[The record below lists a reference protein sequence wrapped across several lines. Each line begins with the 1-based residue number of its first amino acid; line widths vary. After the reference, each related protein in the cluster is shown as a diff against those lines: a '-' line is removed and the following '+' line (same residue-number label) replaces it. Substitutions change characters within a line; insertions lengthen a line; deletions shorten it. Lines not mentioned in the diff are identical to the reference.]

1 MPRRDCR
8 LTCLLESRLGTPSS
22 FSSCGRAQSRTRAA
36 SLCQSRLQRVQRVT
50 HNVPEGYLVHYAA
63 RPEARHHYSANSNPQ
78 CFQKTN
84 LSTTSATI
92 TQRGPHATQRILVR
106 IAISSLV
113 PHTRKTFCSLYCPD
127 HLAGLAR
134 GVGCSL
140 VTGPASF
147 AHSLLRTR
155 TKTQTGIGLHTSTIH
170 LIVAVSRKEKCSVD
184 EESGST
190 PSTIYNSVS
199 MQRRCCRRLD

>member
-22 FSSCGRAQSRTRAA
+22 FSSCGRAQSHSPRCTRAA

-50 HNVPEGYLVHYAA
+50 HDVPEGYLVHYAA
-63 RPEARHHYSANSNPQ
+63 RPEARHHYSANSNPPVFSENQ
-78 CFQKTN
+78 SLDN
-84 LSTTSATI
+84 IWYHHAT
-92 TQRGPHATQRILVR
+92 RPHATQRIPVR

-113 PHTRKTFCSLYCPD
+113 PHTRKTFCSLHCSD

-140 VTGPASF
+140 VYRS
-147 AHSLLRTR
+147 S
-155 TKTQTGIGLHTSTIH
+155 
-170 LIVAVSRKEKCSVD
+170 IVCTFPLANQD
-184 EESGST
+184 Q
-190 PSTIYNSVS
+190 NSNWYWPPHEHYSSDRCRQSQGKV
-199 MQRRCCRRLD
+199 QRGRRVG

>member
-1 MPRRDCR
+1 MPQIRFDMPRRDCR

-36 SLCQSRLQRVQRVT
+36 SLCQSRLQRIQRVT

-113 PHTRKTFCSLYCPD
+113 PHTRKTFCSLHCPD

-140 VTGPASF
+140 VYRSSIVCTFPL
-147 AHSLLRTR
+147 AH
-155 TKTQTGIGLHTSTIH
+155 Q
-170 LIVAVSRKEKCSVD
+170 D
-184 EESGST
+184 Q
-190 PSTIYNSVS
+190 NSNWYWPPHEHYSSDRCRQSQGKV
-199 MQRRCCRRLD
+199 QRGRRVG